1 MPPHNAETGP
11 TASAKAG
18 VAGVPTM
25 VGRPSGYE
33 LRVENDSCL
42 ANFRDSQIG
51 STLKFTRTRLAS
63 SHSDRLD
70 KVIPRAL
77 AGREENTNEYSAFQR

>member
-1 MPPHNAETGP
+1 MNSKGQTVQRPETCSGAPQRMPPHNAETGP

-42 ANFRDSQIG
+42 ATFE
-51 STLKFTRTRLAS
+51 TLRLAQ
-63 SHSDRLD
+63 
-70 KVIPRAL
+70 P
-77 AGREENTNEYSAFQR
+77 